1 MMEKATYPVAG
12 TTGARA
18 EHGVWRRAVVV
29 RRSLSAGE
37 KSIWAETA
45 AAGSAMLVLCSGS
58 VTCLNASAPEAVTD
72 PAFVIR
78 GGGSI
83 LLRADSDAIVVSARV
98 PVPALPGETDP
109 VAVVDDHD
117 LSAAAFAFVSALLD
131 SPRPDGDS
139 DAVVERML
147 SEVAVQL
154 RGVSRS
160 EHLGLTAPAVSY

>member
-12 TTGARA
+12 TTDTRA

-29 RRSLSAGE
+29 RRHLDAGE

-45 AAGSAMLVLCSGS
+45 AEGSVMLVLCSGS
-58 VTCLNASAPEAVTD
+58 VTCLNALAPEPRSD

-83 LLRADSDAIVVSARV
+83 LLRAESDAIVVSVRV
-98 PVPALPGETDP
+98 PVTAPPGEADP
-109 VAVVDDHD
+109 VAVVDDPE
-117 LSAAAFAFVSALLD
+117 LSAAAFAFASALLD
-131 SPRPDGDS
+131 APRPDGGG

-147 SEVAVQL
+147 SEVALQL
-154 RGVSRS
+154 RGISRP
-160 EHLGLTAPAVSY
+160 ENLG